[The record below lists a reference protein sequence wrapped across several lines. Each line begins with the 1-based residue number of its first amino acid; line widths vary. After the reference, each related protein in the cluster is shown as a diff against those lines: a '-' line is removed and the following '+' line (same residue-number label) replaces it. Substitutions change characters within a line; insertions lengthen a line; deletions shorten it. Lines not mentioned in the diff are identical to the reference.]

1 MAGDPQLTPDNVKRM
16 VDAIKTRATRL
27 QLLEELM
34 TVQLPADTRQAVRAQ
49 YLAETD
55 AANR

>member
-1 MAGDPQLTPDNVKRM
+1 MAADPQLTPDNVTRM
-16 VDAIKTRATRL
+16 IACIKTRGTRL
-27 QLLEELM
+27 LLLEELM

-55 AANR
+55 AAKR